1 MPYRNLDEAA
11 VARTIERLCQRVEI
25 RFAGSGLSRVCRELD
40 AIADRAAE
48 TSAWI
53 RRPILPLRIGTSLLA
68 ALLLAGLAVTLVAL
82 SAPVEPLTL
91 PQLVQVIESGVNDLV
106 FVAIA
111 VLFLL
116 TLETRLKRRRALRAI
131 NELRSIAH
139 VIDMHQLT
147 KDPEWVLDRGRETG
161 ILPPRTMSRFELS
174 RYLDY
179 CSEALSLTGKVAA
192 LYLKG
197 FDDPVALQAVNEVE
211 DLTTG
216 LSRKVWQ
223 KLSVLYAMGPG
234 PAGGSSAVVGD

>member
-1 MPYRNLDEAA
+1 MPYRSLDAA
-11 VARTIERLCQRVEI
+11 AIARTIDLLCQRVEV
-25 RFAGSGLSRVCRELD
+25 RFPGSGLSRVCRELD

-53 RRPILPLRIGTSLLA
+53 GRPTLPLRVGTWLVVL
-68 ALLLAGLAVTLVAL
+68 LLLAGLAVTLASL

-91 PQLVQVIESGVNDLV
+91 PQLVQAVESGVNDLV

-111 VLFLL
+111 VFFLL
-116 TLETRLKRRRALRAI
+116 TLETRIKRRRALKALH
-131 NELRSIAH
+131 ELRAIAH

-161 ILPPRTMSRFELS
+161 VLPPRTMSRFELS

-192 LYLKG
+192 LYIRG

-216 LSRKVWQ
+216 LSRKIWQ
-223 KLSVLYAMGPG
+223 KLTILYAME
-234 PAGGSSAVVGD
+234 AGSAGAGAPVVGG

>member
-1 MPYRNLDEAA
+1 VRHRSLDAGSIAA
-11 VARTIERLCQRVEI
+11 TIERLCQRVEV
-25 RFAGSGLSRVCRELD
+25 RFPGSGLAGVCRELD
-40 AIADRAAE
+40 VIAERAAE

-53 RRPILPLRIGTSLLA
+53 GRPILPLRIAVGLLV
-68 ALLLAGLAVTLVAL
+68 ALILAGLAVTLAAL
-82 SAPVEPLTL
+82 RAPALPPTL
-91 PQLVQVIESGVNDLV
+91 SELVQAIEAGVNDLV

-111 VLFLL
+111 IFFLL

-131 NELRSIAH
+131 HELRSIAH

-161 ILPPRTMSRFELS
+161 VLPPRTMDRFELS

-192 LYLKG
+192 LYMRD

-211 DLTTG
+211 ALTTG
-216 LSRKVWQ
+216 LSRKIWQ
-223 KLSVLYAMGPG
+223 KLSILYAMGEG
-234 PAGGSSAVVGD
+234 A

>member
-1 MPYRNLDEAA
+1 VRHRSLDAGA
-11 VARTIERLCQRVEI
+11 IATTIERLCQRVEV
-25 RFAGSGLSRVCRELD
+25 RFPGSGLAGVCRELD
-40 AIADRAAE
+40 AVADHAAE

-53 RRPILPLRIGTSLLA
+53 GRPILPLRVAVGLLVALILAGLVVTLA
-68 ALLLAGLAVTLVAL
+68 ALRAPAL
-82 SAPVEPLTL
+82 PLTMSE
-91 PQLVQVIESGVNDLV
+91 LVQAIEAGVNDLV

-111 VLFLL
+111 VFFLL

-131 NELRSIAH
+131 HELRSIAH

-161 ILPPRTMSRFELS
+161 VLPPRTMDRFELS

-192 LYLKG
+192 LYMKD

-211 DLTTG
+211 ALTTG
-216 LSRKVWQ
+216 LSRKIWQ
-223 KLSVLYAMGPG
+223 KLSILYAMGEEG
-234 PAGGSSAVVGD
+234 

>member
-1 MPYRNLDEAA
+1 VRHRSLDAGAIAA
-11 VARTIERLCQRVEI
+11 TIERLCLRVEV
-25 RFAGSGLSRVCRELD
+25 RFPGSGLAGVCRELD

-53 RRPILPLRIGTSLLA
+53 GRPILPLRIAVG
-68 ALLLAGLAVTLVAL
+68 ALVAVILAGLVVTLGAL
-82 SAPVEPLTL
+82 RAPVEPMTL
-91 PQLVQVIESGVNDLV
+91 AELVQAIEAGVNDLV

-111 VLFLL
+111 VFFLL
-116 TLETRLKRRRALRAI
+116 TLETRLKRRRALEAI
-131 NELRSIAH
+131 HELRSIAH

-161 ILPPRTMSRFELS
+161 VLPPRTMSRFELS

-192 LYLKG
+192 LYMKG

-211 DLTTG
+211 ALTTG
-216 LSRKVWQ
+216 LSRKIWQ
-223 KLSVLYAMGPG
+223 KLSILYSMPPEA
-234 PAGGSSAVVGD
+234 

>member
-1 MPYRNLDEAA
+1 VPHRSLDAAA
-11 VARTIERLCQRVEI
+11 VAGTIERLCRRVET
-25 RFAGSGLSRVCRELD
+25 RFPGSGLSRVCRELD
-40 AIADRAAE
+40 AIADRAAQ

-53 RRPILPLRIGTSLLA
+53 GRPNLPLRAGAGVLV
-68 ALLLAGLAVTLVAL
+68 ALLLAGLVATVAAL
-82 SAPVEPLTL
+82 SSRVEPLTL
-91 PQLVQVIESGVNDLV
+91 VQLVQAVESGVNDLV
-106 FVAIA
+106 FVGIA
-111 VLFLL
+111 VFFLL
-116 TLETRLKRRRALRAI
+116 TLETRLKRRRALSAI
-131 NELRSIAH
+131 HELRSIAH

-161 ILPPRTMSRFELS
+161 VLPPRTMSRFELS

-216 LSRKVWQ
+216 LSRKIWQ
-223 KLSVLYAMGPG
+223 KLSILYAMGPDRP
-234 PAGGSSAVVGD
+234 PAGEA